1 MIGQTI
7 SHYRILRKLGTGGMG
22 VVYLAEDTLLGRQ
35 VAIKTLNDG
44 GIGRQ
49 HFRTRFLRE
58 AVAISSFSH
67 PNIATIYEYGHTTEG
82 QPYIVME
89 FVKGQTL
96 ADLITQRNL
105 TVERAIEIMTDVSRA
120 LGEAHRRGIVHRDI
134 KPSNIAINE
143 SGRVKVLDFGLAKR
157 LETSQATADNGDE
170 TQTRE
175 GVMIGTPMYVSPE
188 QAMGLPVD
196 ERSDLF
202 SLGSVLYECLASK
215 PPFAGRSPVEICA
228 KVIRD
233 DPPPPSNF
241 NSLVPSELDRLILKS
256 LAKKP
261 ENRYQCAETWIRDL
275 HSVSE
280 GIKAQS
286 TGDNIVAPAREIAS
300 NSLPHRP
307 TTLSTSKVLTVFTR
321 PRLSLGFLGIAGL
334 VIVLTLIGLYFA
346 LQPTPYRPSP
356 AAKQLYETGINNL
369 HEGSYVKAIDSFQ
382 KAISIDDNFAMAHG
396 GLAEAYIELDHHER
410 AQKEALQAI
419 ALANSSSST
428 VSPEDWLYL
437 QGIKAI
443 ILQSFDQS
451 IGYFEQR
458 VGRVSSAELNTALLE
473 LGRSYEK
480 KEDFQN
486 AEKTYLRITNDARE
500 YPLVLLRL
508 GVLAGRKQEFDR
520 ARSYFDQGQA
530 LFQQRDNKEGIT
542 EAHYERGSV
551 LITAQNTNDAAAEL
565 QKALDLARNVTRSKY
580 QEIRVLLKLSSVAKE
595 QGKAEEAKS
604 LAIEATK
611 EAAENNMPSL
621 KTQGLIQTGKVFLFN
636 REYPEAGRYF
646 TEAVTS
652 AEQYTGLSTGAE
664 AKLSLGTLYVQQ
676 EENVDEGLKLIE
688 GAVAFYQKGGHSR
701 EWWRAMLWL
710 GRARIQRGDYEG
722 AQKTLDDLLGQV
734 QQSNDVLLVADTHFE
749 KGILLA
755 QQELY
760 PQALH
765 EFDESRKRYETLN
778 NPTKTG
784 YAWLYCSEM
793 LWRFGDYPG
802 SEKALVEAEKR
813 AERKKSSLSIR
824 IALNRV
830 QVARSRGKFNL
841 AITQGSE
848 LLAFLGDGYKRT
860 AIELKYT
867 LGAAH
872 VLAGM
877 RQGLRECE
885 EAAERATNYP
895 DPRLWANAL
904 LALAEAKLAYRDPA
918 GALQNATQAAEL
930 FSKAKQWDSNWRANV
945 VASQAAQRLN
955 DYESARKYLLLA
967 DSTLATL
974 RSIWGDEEFKSYLL
988 RSDIKR
994 YIELLHQ
1001 APDVAR

>member
-1 MIGQTI
+1 M
-7 SHYRILRKLGTGGMG
+7 
-22 VVYLAEDTLLGRQ
+22 E
-35 VAIKTLNDG
+35 
-44 GIGRQ
+44 
-49 HFRTRFLRE
+49 
-58 AVAISSFSH
+58 SF
-67 PNIATIYEYGHTTEG
+67 
-82 QPYIVME
+82 
-89 FVKGQTL
+89 
-96 ADLITQRNL
+96 
-105 TVERAIEIMTDVSRA
+105 
-120 LGEAHRRGIVHRDI
+120 
-134 KPSNIAINE
+134 
-143 SGRVKVLDFGLAKR
+143 
-157 LETSQATADNGDE
+157 
-170 TQTRE
+170 
-175 GVMIGTPMYVSPE
+175 E
-188 QAMGLPVD
+188 Q
-196 ERSDLF
+196 
-202 SLGSVLYECLASK
+202 
-215 PPFAGRSPVEICA
+215 
-228 KVIRD
+228 
-233 DPPPPSNF
+233 
-241 NSLVPSELDRLILKS
+241 
-256 LAKKP
+256 
-261 ENRYQCAETWIRDL
+261 
-275 HSVSE
+275 
-280 GIKAQS
+280 
-286 TGDNIVAPAREIAS
+286 
-300 NSLPHRP
+300 
-307 TTLSTSKVLTVFTR
+307 
-321 PRLSLGFLGIAGL
+321 
-334 VIVLTLIGLYFA
+334 
-346 LQPTPYRPSP
+346 
-356 AAKQLYETGINNL
+356 
-369 HEGSYVKAIDSFQ
+369 
-382 KAISIDDNFAMAHG
+382 AISIDNDFAMAHG
-396 GLAEAYIELDHHER
+396 GLAQAYVELDYHER

-428 VSPEDWLYL
+428 VAAEDWLYL
-437 QGIKAI
+437 QAVKAT
-443 ILQSFDQS
+443 ILQSFDES
-451 IGYFEQR
+451 ISYFEQR
-458 VGRVSSAELNTALLE
+458 VNRVSSLELNTALLE
-473 LGRSYEK
+473 LGRAYEK

-508 GVLAGRKQEFDR
+508 GVLAGRKQEFDK
-520 ARSYFDQGQA
+520 ARSYFDQGQV
-530 LFQQRDNKEGIT
+530 LFQQRDNQEGIT

-551 LITAQNTNDAAAEL
+551 LITAQSTNAAAAEL
-565 QKALDLARNVTRSKY
+565 QKALDLARSVTRSKY
-580 QEIRVLLKLSSVAKE
+580 QETRVLLKLSSVAKE

-646 TEAVTS
+646 KEAVTS

-722 AQKTLDDLLGQV
+722 AKQTLD
-734 QQSNDVLLVADTHFE
+734 DVLLVADTHFE

-765 EFDESRKRYETLN
+765 EFDESRKRYENLN

-793 LWRFGDYPG
+793 RWRFGDYAG

-813 AERKKSSLSIR
+813 AATKKSSLSIR

-830 QVARSRGKFNL
+830 QVALSQNKFNL

-867 LGAAH
+867 LGVAH

-877 RQGLRECE
+877 RQGLKECE

-904 LALAEAKLAYRDPA
+904 VALAEAKLAYRDPA
-918 GALQNATQAAEL
+918 GALQNATQAAQL

-967 DSTLATL
+967 DSTLANL

-994 YIELLHQ
+994 YTELLHQ
-1001 APDVAR
+1001 APDVVR